1 MREVEKYSLCVAGG
15 RSMNW
20 LKKKKKKTTLEKMAS
35 FSENEEA

>member
-20 LKKKKKKTTLEKMAS
+20 LKKKKKNTLEKMAS